1 MCQLINTVGSSS
13 SWVLWFEYQF
23 LYPEASR
30 VSLSSGFAA
39 GSDGRESTYNA
50 GDISSMSLAGKEPL
64 KERMATHSGILAWSI
79 PWTEDPAG

>member
-30 VSLSSGFAA
+30 GFAA

-50 GDISSMSLAGKEPL
+50 GDISSLSLTGKEPV
-64 KERMATHSGILAWSI
+64 KEGMATHSGILAWSI
-79 PWTEDPAG
+79 PWTGDLAG